1 MTGPGVSASDGAA
14 LWQVIAAGEAAS
26 GLPPLSPQAV
36 DRFAELASPVLADH
50 LLGGNV
56 LDPQTVAQS
65 HLNNRFRHAAQR
77 ACLALIGEA
86 GIPVVAIKGYA
97 LAHIIYP
104 DPALRAVGDIDV
116 LVRAEDRDR
125 LLRRLTD
132 EGYTF
137 EPLPPPPWGF
147 ISEASY
153 APFVSPDSTCNLDV
167 HIHPDCY
174 PAFRS
179 LTTEAVFA
187 AAENISDGG
196 MTFLAPSVSHAFLLC
211 ATNVAKDKFSTFSA
225 RKIADA
231 MRLAHT
237 GQVDWTRLDE
247 LARAGDYQTP
257 FRVFVKLLGDLGLP
271 RTCLPAYVQDP
282 LPKRRAREYERMLH
296 ETLCLYPHELGLA
309 QTLRRELL
317 LSTEPGVGLHNAG
330 VRLGG
335 LFRRRDGVPVV
346 VNGLTG

>member
-1 MTGPGVSASDGAA
+1 MTEVTVSASDGAA
-14 LWQVIAAGEAAS
+14 LWQVIARDNPAPLAPAAI
-26 GLPPLSPQAV
+26 
-36 DRFAELASPVLADH
+36 DRFAELASPVLTDH
-50 LLGGNV
+50 LLGGGV
-56 LDPQTVAQS
+56 LDPETVTQS

-77 ACLALIGEA
+77 ACLTTIRDAD
-86 GIPVVAIKGYA
+86 IPVVVIKGYA
-97 LAHIIYP
+97 LAHTIYP

-116 LVRAEDRDR
+116 LVKAVDRDR

-153 APFVSPDSTCNLDV
+153 APFVSPDSGCNLDV

-187 AAENISDGG
+187 AAKPVADGD

-231 MRLAHT
+231 MRLART
-237 GQVDWTRLDE
+237 GQVDWTLLDA
-247 LARAGDYQTP
+247 LARAGDYHTP

-271 RTCLPAYVQDP
+271 QAFLPAYAEEP
-282 LPKRRAREYERMLH
+282 LSKRRDREYARMLR
-296 ETLCLYPHELGLA
+296 ETLCLYPNELGLA

-330 VRLGG
+330 VRLSG

-346 VNGLTG
+346 AN